1 MKFFDKISSY
11 VLVTHHKQ
19 NTSAKISLMLYYI
32 AAAFCAIGAFVTT
45 ILLIIR

>member
-19 NTSAKISLMLYYI
+19 KTSAKISLMLYYI
-32 AAAFCAIGAFVTT
+32 AASLCAFGAVLTT
-45 ILLIIR
+45 VLLLMR